1 MRSILFALVLLA
13 AANETASAA
22 TMTVTVVNHRPS
34 GARVMLPYG
43 WPCTHG
49 NEQSVN
55 VQTTAT
61 YSCDTAGAQRGPND
75 NVELF
80 EIGSNQGVSLC
91 ALMWYD
97 HPWKYV
103 SWGPVLPP
111 GVSASQQT
119 NSGQSND
126 RTIAGC
132 AVTQTGASD
141 FQVDVT
147 AARGWM
153 GDQY

>member
-1 MRSILFALVLLA
+1 MLF
-13 AANETASAA
+13 
-22 TMTVTVVNHRPS
+22 
-34 GARVMLPYG
+34 YG
-43 WPCTHG
+43 YPCTHG
-49 NEQSVN
+49 DEQSVN

-80 EIGSNQGVSLC
+80 PVSSNQGVSLC
-91 ALMWYD
+91 TLMWYD

-111 GVSASQQT
+111 GLSASQQT
-119 NSGQSND
+119 NSGRPND

-132 AVTQTGASD
+132 AVTQTGPSD
-141 FQVDVT
+141 WQVDVSN
-147 AARGWM
+147 ARDWL
-153 GDQY
+153 GDNY